1 MTSEQEQEK
10 EKEKQGGLVWRM
22 WVLILVVVAAL
33 QGGSNEGGTET
44 TTAKSRWKRDPG
56 TDVGRRMWAV
66 ALIVHIGVGVWMV
79 ILYQS
84 EKYTPGQAIALAL
97 LLLGPSALTCVW
109 MSIPWLRSFTDAR
122 TTLRNSVAV
131 MWPLVICWSKLP
143 VGTNGTQMLHG
154 PTASGIVL
162 GIAIITPWSG
172 LAKAILEVATR
183 AWQESHFG
191 TIPVPED

>member
-1 MTSEQEQEK
+1 MTSKRQRQHSD
-10 EKEKQGGLVWRM
+10 GVVWRL
-22 WVLILVVVAAL
+22 WVVILVVVAAL

-66 ALIVHIGVGVWMV
+66 ALIVHIGVGIWMV

-84 EKYTPGQAIALAL
+84 EEYTPGQAVALVL

-109 MSIPWLRSFTDAR
+109 MSIPWLRSFTDM
-122 TTLRNSVAV
+122 LRNSVAV
-131 MWPLVICWSKLP
+131 MWPLVICWSQLP
-143 VGTNGTQMLHG
+143 VGKNGTQMLHG
-154 PTASGIVL
+154 PTASDIVL

-172 LAKAILEVATR
+172 LVMAVLEVATR
-183 AWQESHFG
+183 AWQESRFG
-191 TIPVPED
+191 TVPVPED